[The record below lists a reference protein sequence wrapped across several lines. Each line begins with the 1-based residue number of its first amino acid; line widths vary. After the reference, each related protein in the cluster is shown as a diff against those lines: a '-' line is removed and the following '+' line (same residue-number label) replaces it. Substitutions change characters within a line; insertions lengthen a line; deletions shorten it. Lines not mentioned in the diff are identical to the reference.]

1 MLDSED
7 GKIGEDAHA
16 LCCPKHGNQDVHD
29 DQEEEWGQ
37 GVPLPKPTA
46 VEESFPGASIDE
58 HLVDDEL
65 RSNRTHLIQ
74 RGPKPRCLRTLRR
87 KAQETL
93 SNALAT
99 SSFRRRV
106 GTFHWWSVLVAC
118 CTRTKLSS
126 MQRPLMNALWLA

>member
-58 HLVDDEL
+58 HPGG
-65 RSNRTHLIQ
+65 RRTEEQQDPPDPTWAKAALPQ
-74 RGPKPRCLRTLRR
+74 DTKEKSPRDIVECLGDVQL
-87 KAQETL
+87 
-93 SNALAT
+93 
-99 SSFRRRV
+99 
-106 GTFHWWSVLVAC
+106 
-118 CTRTKLSS
+118 
-126 MQRPLMNALWLA
+126 

>member
-58 HLVDDEL
+58 HPGGRRPEQQQTLPDPAWAETALPEDAEKEGPRDDVEGL
-65 RSNRTHLIQ
+65 GDVEI
-74 RGPKPRCLRTLRR
+74 
-87 KAQETL
+87 
-93 SNALAT
+93 
-99 SSFRRRV
+99 
-106 GTFHWWSVLVAC
+106 
-118 CTRTKLSS
+118 
-126 MQRPLMNALWLA
+126 